1 MLHRSFISA
10 CCVLLFSLPVS
21 ACFGPK
27 LYVGVGMGAE
37 QELLYALTAL
47 YLKEKTG
54 VETERVALDGRD
66 PLAEIA
72 AQRLDLAFTAATD
85 GTVLLDMPGLPRL
98 VSGPRPLEDLQFTT
112 VAPALRKLAALL
124 NTEEVHRLVA
134 EVRAGAA
141 PAATARRYLSAKGW
155 L

>member
-1 MLHRSFISA
+1 MLLRSFIGA
-10 CCVLLFSLPVS
+10 CCVLLFALPVS

-27 LYVGVGMGAE
+27 LYVGVGVGAE

-54 VETERVALDGRD
+54 VETERVALAGRD
-66 PLAEIA
+66 PQSEIA
-72 AQRLDLAFTAATD
+72 AQRLDLAFTVAEGD
-85 GTVLLDMPGLPRL
+85 NVLLALPGLPRL
-98 VSGPRPLEDLQFTT
+98 ISGSRPLEDLQFTT
-112 VAPALRKLAALL
+112 VVPALRKLAALL
-124 NTEEVHRLVA
+124 AAEEVRRLVA
-134 EVRAGAA
+134 DVRAGAA